1 MAKKHWILFTSFS
14 ISLAAAQA
22 QNSHNDSAAVTATFK
37 TLLNIC
43 KTVDFSD
50 PKTQELGTFYKAA
63 PYIVYRG
70 DDKKRAWKDVA
81 NYSNV
86 TEKKG
91 VDETCLRI
99 NETVNRDTAY
109 TITRYFTETESEGTW
124 HILRVRYTKKG
135 TIREA
140 AFAFL
145 KIGNKFV
152 LGDID

>member
-1 MAKKHWILFTSFS
+1 MLFTSLS

-22 QNSHNDSAAVTATFK
+22 QNSPVDSAAAAATLKNLFS
-37 TLLNIC
+37 IC
-43 KTVDFSD
+43 KTVDFKD

-70 DDKKRAWKDVA
+70 EDKKRAWKDFA
-81 NYSNV
+81 NYSKED
-86 TEKKG
+86 EKKG

-109 TITRYFTETESEGTW
+109 TITRYFTEKESEGTW
-124 HILRVRYTKKG
+124 HILLVRYHKKG
-135 TIREA
+135 TMREA

-145 KIGNKFV
+145 KIGNKFG